1 MVLYNDIISVL
12 IKSIEFTFTS
22 LMNKAEVIEKMMNSE
37 NGGLYAAIGGIV
49 LVYGIDRVTKSRYKV
64 DARKESFTLA
74 PAAVTDGPE
83 EKPAEESEDQ
93 QG

>member
-1 MVLYNDIISVL
+1 MTDSRIRLYQAITDIDDDII
-12 IKSIEFTFTS
+12 EE
-22 LMNKAEVIEKMMNSE
+22 AQ
-37 NGGLYAAIGGIV
+37 
-49 LVYGIDRVTKSRYKV
+49 GIDRVTKSRYKV

-74 PAAVTDGPE
+74 PAAVTDDPE

>member
-1 MVLYNDIISVL
+1 MDKV
-12 IKSIEFTFTS
+12 
-22 LMNKAEVIEKMMNSE
+22 EVIEKMMNSE
-37 NGGLYAAIGGIV
+37 SGGLYAAITGIV

-74 PAAVTDGPE
+74 PAAVTDAPKK
-83 EKPAEESEDQ
+83 KPAEESENK

>member
-1 MVLYNDIISVL
+1 
-12 IKSIEFTFTS
+12 
-22 LMNKAEVIEKMMNSE
+22 MMNSE

-64 DARKESFTLA
+64 DVRNESFTLA
-74 PAAVTDGPE
+74 PAAVTDDPE
-83 EKPAEESEDQ
+83 EKPAEELEDK